1 MRARIVGLTLVGVGA
16 LAVAAAVP
24 AGSWSP
30 LLPADLPLDERSAT
44 QLVGE
49 QVTYLDP
56 ATLEARTSEDVTVST
71 TVRGDDDTG
80 DADGT
85 LIATTTT
92 VACLDRRTAEAVD
105 CVTESVDGERVDV
118 QGLAVRFPSGTARRD
133 YPVWDAAAR
142 QAFPAR
148 FAGAESFR
156 DLQVY
161 RFEQEVPAQVI
172 GSVPVPDN
180 PPTEIVHSATRSW
193 LVEPVSGVVLEAQD
207 SPVTVLRGPD
217 GSAGATLLAGTFT
230 TSEGSVDDAVALA
243 EDVRADRGSLRTA
256 LTWGAAGTGAALLL
270 AGGLLVARSRTT
282 RTDPAEDEPVREPV
296 PAGGPRAR
304 PSRPARSRC
313 SPATG
318 SRWSAPA
325 SSSSRCSSRPGASS
339 VTPSW
344 TWPWTRWPSSA
355 GP

>member
-56 ATLEARTSEDVTVST
+56 ATLEARTSEDATVST

-80 DADGT
+80 DADDGTAVWEVVSTVDDADGT

-193 LVEPVSGVVLEAQD
+193 LVEPVSGVVLQAQD

-243 EDVRADRGSLRTA
+243 GDVRADRGSLRTA
-256 LTWGAAGTGAALLL
+256 VTWGAAGTGAALLL

-296 PAGGPRAR
+296 PAG
-304 PSRPARSRC
+304 
-313 SPATG
+313 
-318 SRWSAPA
+318 
-325 SSSSRCSSRPGASS
+325 
-339 VTPSW
+339 
-344 TWPWTRWPSSA
+344 
-355 GP
+355 

>member
-56 ATLEARTSEDVTVST
+56 ATLEARTTEDATVST

-80 DADGT
+80 DADDGTAVWEVVSTVDDADGT

-193 LVEPVSGVVLEAQD
+193 LVEPVSGVVLQAQD

-243 EDVRADRGSLRTA
+243 GDVRADRGSLRTA

-296 PAGGPRAR
+296 PAG
-304 PSRPARSRC
+304 
-313 SPATG
+313 
-318 SRWSAPA
+318 
-325 SSSSRCSSRPGASS
+325 
-339 VTPSW
+339 
-344 TWPWTRWPSSA
+344 
-355 GP
+355 

>member
-71 TVRGDDDTG
+71 TVRGDDYTG
-80 DADGT
+80 DADDGTAVWEVVSTVDDADGT

-193 LVEPVSGVVLEAQD
+193 LVEPVSGVVLQAQD

-243 EDVRADRGSLRTA
+243 GDVRADRGSLRTA
-256 LTWGAAGTGAALLL
+256 VTWGAAGTGAALLL

-296 PAGGPRAR
+296 PAG
-304 PSRPARSRC
+304 
-313 SPATG
+313 
-318 SRWSAPA
+318 
-325 SSSSRCSSRPGASS
+325 
-339 VTPSW
+339 
-344 TWPWTRWPSSA
+344 
-355 GP
+355 

>member
-80 DADGT
+80 DADDGTAVWEVVSTVDDADGT

-296 PAGGPRAR
+296 PAG
-304 PSRPARSRC
+304 
-313 SPATG
+313 
-318 SRWSAPA
+318 
-325 SSSSRCSSRPGASS
+325 
-339 VTPSW
+339 
-344 TWPWTRWPSSA
+344 
-355 GP
+355 

>member
-56 ATLEARTSEDVTVST
+56 ATLEARTSEDATVST

-80 DADGT
+80 DADDGTAVWEVVSTVDDADGT

-118 QGLAVRFPSGTARRD
+118 QGLAGRFPSGTARRD

-193 LVEPVSGVVLEAQD
+193 LVEPVSGVVLQAQD

-243 EDVRADRGSLRTA
+243 GDVRADRGSLRTA
-256 LTWGAAGTGAALLL
+256 LAWGAAGTGAALLL

-296 PAGGPRAR
+296 PAG
-304 PSRPARSRC
+304 
-313 SPATG
+313 
-318 SRWSAPA
+318 
-325 SSSSRCSSRPGASS
+325 
-339 VTPSW
+339 
-344 TWPWTRWPSSA
+344 
-355 GP
+355 